1 MAITDNNSTTVASNS
16 VSNQQKGVENG
27 VDLKDLL
34 FLCLA
39 KWKWFV
45 LSVVITL
52 GIAFLYLLT
61 TPPVYQQS
69 ASLLIKEDAKGQSIG
84 SDVASVFSDLGFSQ
98 GQTNVNNELIAL
110 QSPELL
116 REVGKRLSLDV
127 NYQVMGKFHRN
138 TLYGETLPVKA
149 IFHELGDNESAKMT
163 ITLLPGDKAKL
174 SEFER
179 KGEKISANAVAG
191 DINELI
197 DTPLGQITLVKG
209 PAYDKFVEQKAGPI
223 FVSRAGFNG
232 MTRIIKANLTAS
244 LSDKKAT
251 VIDLT
256 FKDQLTSR
264 ADDVLN
270 TIIAVYR
277 ENWIEDKNQ
286 ITNSTSMFINE
297 RLGVIESELGDVDQD
312 ISSYKSEHLLPDVQA
327 ASNLYMTQSKEM
339 NNMILELN
347 TRLSMAKYIKNY
359 LKVNAEKN
367 QLIPANSGIESA
379 SIESQITEYNNIQLQ
394 RNNLVANSS
403 EQNPL
408 VVDLDQSLLAMRGA
422 ILTSIDN
429 LIKTLNTQL
438 ASVEK
443 TEKKTT
449 AQIAANPNQA
459 RYLLSVGRQQ
469 KVKEALYLFLLQK
482 REENELSQ
490 AFTAYNTRIITPP
503 TGSLIPIAPK
513 RNMVLLV
520 AFMMGLMIPGGII
533 FLRENLN
540 TKVRGKKDLESLNVP
555 FLGEIPFDTD
565 GKKHRF
571 SLKRK
576 RDDVKRIVVKE
587 GARDIMNE
595 AFRVLRTN
603 LEFMTGG
610 DGKSNVFVLT
620 SFNPG
625 SGKSFLTMNI
635 GISLAIKGKRVL
647 VIDGDLRHASVSSYV
662 HSPKVGLS
670 NYLSGRADNYQDLI
684 LPDKNF
690 ENLFF
695 LPVGVIP
702 PNPTEL
708 LFSERLGRMLQEL
721 RGNYDYIFFDCPP
734 VEMVADT
741 QIIEKLAD
749 RTIFVIRAGLMER
762 SMISEVANLYKEK
775 KFKNM
780 SVVLNGT
787 VCGGGGYNRYS
798 YRYGYKYGY
807 GYSYHYGGENKRG
820 GVNTWVLDS

>member
-1 MAITDNNSTTVASNS
+1 MEMTDNNSAAVAGSG
-16 VSNQQKGVENG
+16 VSNQQKVAENG
-27 VDLKDLL
+27 VELKDLL

-45 LSVVITL
+45 LSVIITMGAAL
-52 GIAFLYLLT
+52 FHLLR

-69 ASLLIKEDAKGQSIG
+69 ASLLIKDDTKGQSIG
-84 SDVASVFSDLGFSQ
+84 GDVASVFSDLGFSQ

-116 REVGKRLSLDV
+116 QEVGKRLSLDV
-127 NYQVMGKFHRN
+127 NYQVMGRFHRN

-149 IFHELGDNESAKMT
+149 IFHELDDNESVKMK
-163 ITLLPGDKAKL
+163 ITLLSQDKAKL

-179 KGEKISANAVAG
+179 KGEKIPSKVVTG

-209 PAYDKFVEQKAGPI
+209 PAYDDFIKQKGVAI
-223 FVSRAGFNG
+223 FVTRVGFNR
-232 MTRIIKANLTAS
+232 MTSIIKGSLTAS

-251 VIDLT
+251 VIDLIY
-256 FKDQLTSR
+256 KDQLTSR

-270 TIIAVYR
+270 SIIAVYR

-297 RLGVIESELGDVDQD
+297 RLGVIERELGDVDQD

-347 TRLSMAKYIKNY
+347 TRLSMANYIKNY

-379 SIESQITEYNNIQLQ
+379 SIESQIAEYNNLQLQ

-408 VVDLDQSLLAMRGA
+408 VVDLDQSLTAMRGA

-503 TGSLIPIAPK
+503 TGSLVPIAPR
-513 RNMVLLV
+513 RNTVLLM
-520 AFMMGLMIPGGII
+520 AFMIGLIIPGGII
-533 FLRENLN
+533 FLRETLN
-540 TKVRGKKDLESLNVP
+540 TKVRGKKDLENLNVP
-555 FLGEIPFDTD
+555 FLGEIPFDMEN
-565 GKKHRF
+565 KKRHSPFKSRRGNI
-571 SLKRK
+571 RK
-576 RDDVKRIVVKE
+576 IVVKE
-587 GARDIMNE
+587 GSRDIMNE

-610 DGKSNVFVLT
+610 DGKSNVFVIT

-625 SGKSFLTMNI
+625 SGKSFLAMNI
-635 GISLAIKGKRVL
+635 GVSLAIKGKKVL
-647 VIDGDLRHASVSSYV
+647 VIDGDLRHASVSSYL
-662 HSPKVGLS
+662 HSPKTGLS
-670 NYLSGRADNYQDLI
+670 NYLSGRADNYQNLI

-690 ENLFF
+690 DNLFI

-708 LFSERLGRMLQEL
+708 LFSERLGKMLQEL
-721 RGNYDYIFFDCPP
+721 RSNYDYIFFDCPP

-762 SMISEVANLYKEK
+762 SMIREVANLYKKK

-780 SVVLNGT
+780 SIVLNGT
-787 VCGGGGYNRYS
+787 VCGGGGYNGYS

-807 GYSYHYGGENKRG
+807 GYIYHYGGKDKKRG
-820 GVNTWVLDS
+820 GGKYLANK